1 MPICRSCDARC
12 DAVDQHESWCPTVNG
27 QGAREFRMGHFHGRT
42 GQKPVAKPSAIYRKG
57 YEKGQKAAEDIAGLP
72 KPAAIAITIYF

>member
-27 QGAREFRMGHFHGRT
+27 QGVRDFRMGHFHGRT
-42 GQKPVAKPSAIYRKG
+42 GQKPVAKPSEIYRKG
-57 YEKGQKAAEDIAGLP
+57 YEKGQQLAKDNADIP
-72 KPAAIAITIYF
+72 KPASIVTNVYY